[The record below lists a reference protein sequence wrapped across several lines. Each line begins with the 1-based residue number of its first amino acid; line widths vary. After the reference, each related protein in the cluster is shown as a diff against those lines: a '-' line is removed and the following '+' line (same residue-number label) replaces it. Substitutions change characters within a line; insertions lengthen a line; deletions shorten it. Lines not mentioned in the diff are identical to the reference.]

1 MRLAFAALALGF
13 ACAPLHA
20 QHPEKPASS
29 KGHTVSRDAQPPKGP
44 PSPAAKMQ
52 QGEQEERRAKK
63 KQQFDPAR
71 PQDQRAKERVP
82 GDPPP
87 NPGGHTVSKDSQ
99 PPKGQPSPAAK
110 MQQEQAKQ
118 FEKRAGNEG
127 GRSVGC
133 SAHPVCSRGG
143 QACQGVVRNYGNA
156 NVAVSKN
163 DIVGECMA
171 LNTPDP
177 CDCARQCA
185 RVARC
190 SIF

>member
-1 MRLAFAALALGF
+1 MRIALATLILGL
-13 ACAPLHA
+13 ACFPLHA

-29 KGHTVSRDAQPPKGP
+29 KGHTVSKDAQPPKGP

-52 QGEQEERRAKK
+52 QEDQEERRRAK

-71 PQDQRAKERVP
+71 PQNQRAPERVP

-87 NPGGHTVSKDSQ
+87 DHGGHTVSKDSQ

-110 MQQEQAKQ
+110 MQQEQAKEFQ
-118 FEKRAGNEG
+118 KRAGDEG

-133 SAHPVCSRGG
+133 SAYPACSRPGL
-143 QACQGVVRNYGNA
+143 ACQGVARNYGNA
-156 NVAVSKN
+156 NAATSKN
-163 DIVGECMA
+163 DIISHCRDA
-171 LNTPDP
+171 NTPDP